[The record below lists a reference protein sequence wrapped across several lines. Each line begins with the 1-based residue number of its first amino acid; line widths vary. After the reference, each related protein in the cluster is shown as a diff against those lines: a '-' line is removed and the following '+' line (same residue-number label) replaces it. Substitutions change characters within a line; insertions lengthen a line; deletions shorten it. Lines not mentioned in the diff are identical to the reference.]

1 VPQIAE
7 ADNKD
12 LNLRILL
19 NIIPILQ
26 ILGLLL
32 MPIDPS
38 YAQGIR
44 KIVDANGV
52 TYFTNEPPEK
62 DSPVKPSPTTSVAV
76 PETFVAPVTTQ
87 VQAIKPVDN
96 PKPPQSATSQSA
108 NQPINPAQA
117 LGDWPPKSLKL
128 TPAAVP

>member
-1 VPQIAE
+1 MTS
-7 ADNKD
+7 
-12 LNLRILL
+12 RIFMHF
-19 NIIPILQ
+19 IPIVLV
-26 ILGLLL
+26 LGLLL
-32 MPIDPS
+32 MPIGLS

-128 TPAAVP
+128 TPATVQ